1 MKPTKIEIWL
11 DEITF
16 MENHMVLFQK
26 SDNRAQHIC
35 TTCFPK
41 FAKKAENVLKRCVH
55 VEMQNLLKFTIQD
68 GYAEIQ
74 AENKNW

>member
-1 MKPTKIEIWL
+1 
-11 DEITF
+11 
-16 MENHMVLFQK
+16 MVLFQK

-74 AENKNW
+74 AENKNWIVASIADLCTPIPKQKK